1 MIPGG
6 IDDFVGG
13 VGSFVGG
20 PPTEEVVAAGA
31 VMNQIQGPN
40 LGADLFNGTLIGLFL
55 LITGKAL

>member
-20 PPTEEVVAAGA
+20 PPTEEAAGA
-31 VMNQIQGPN
+31 TEVIFQNQLHQIQDGIVAQTASG
-40 LGADLFNGTLIGLFL
+40 LNGVLV
-55 LITGKAL
+55 A